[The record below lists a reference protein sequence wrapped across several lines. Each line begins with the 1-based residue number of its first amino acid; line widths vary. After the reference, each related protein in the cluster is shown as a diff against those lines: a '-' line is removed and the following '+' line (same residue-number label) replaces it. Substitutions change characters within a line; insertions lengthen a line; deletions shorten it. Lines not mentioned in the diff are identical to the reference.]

1 MENMSEAPKRIENRT
16 PMVSNWVRKYI
27 SLIPS
32 RKIVL
37 DLACGSGCNTRFLLD
52 QGYTVAALDKDVSQ
66 LADISGKPN
75 LKIYE
80 FDLETNADFPF
91 NKEEL
96 AGIIVTNYLY
106 RPLFTDLIDALSHGG
121 VLIYQTFM
129 AGNEAYGRPSNPNFL
144 LKINELNDVFANK
157 LDVVAFEQGY
167 EKNPKPSVIQKICAV
182 NRCF

>member
-32 RKIVL
+32 KKLVL
-37 DLACGSGCNTRFLLD
+37 DLACGSGRNTRFLLD
-52 QGYTVAALDKDVSQ
+52 QGYTVVALDKDISQ
-66 LADISGKPN
+66 LADISGELN
-75 LKIYE
+75 LRKYK
-80 FDLETNADFPF
+80 FDLETSAKFPF
-91 NKEEL
+91 NKQEFS
-96 AGIIVTNYLY
+96 GIIVTNYLH
-106 RPLFTDLIDALSHGG
+106 RPLFGDLINALSHGG

-129 AGNEAYGRPSNPNFL
+129 SGHEAYGRPSNPNFL

-167 EKNPKPSVIQKICAV
+167 EENPKPAVIQKICAV
-182 NRCF
+182 NRYF